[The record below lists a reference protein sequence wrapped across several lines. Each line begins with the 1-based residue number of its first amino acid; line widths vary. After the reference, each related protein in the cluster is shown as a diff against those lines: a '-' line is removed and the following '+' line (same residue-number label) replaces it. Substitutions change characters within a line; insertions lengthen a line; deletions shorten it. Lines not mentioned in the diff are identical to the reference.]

1 MEDTPEH
8 FHLSLFFLVPQTF
21 LSGVGGD
28 GYSFLG

>member
-8 FHLSLFFLVPQTF
+8 FHLSFFLVPQTF